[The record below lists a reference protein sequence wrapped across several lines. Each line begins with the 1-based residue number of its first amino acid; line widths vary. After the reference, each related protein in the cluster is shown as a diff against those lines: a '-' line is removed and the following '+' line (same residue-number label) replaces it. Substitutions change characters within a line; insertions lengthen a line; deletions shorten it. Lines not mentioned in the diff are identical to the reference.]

1 MSFNARVSYTADGN
15 TSTFAI
21 TFSFIDSTHVKVFLD
36 GVATT
41 NFTVSG
47 SNVVMNSN
55 PANATVVMIKR
66 ETPTNARLV
75 DFQDGSVLT
84 ESDLDKSADQNFFIA
99 QEINDESQSALKLGV
114 DDTYDAQSKRIK
126 NVADPTALQDAVT
139 KNYLENTYLTS
150 TTIGHINTLGAISN
164 LGTLASNNTNVNTVA
179 TNIASVN
186 TVATDIAKVITVAN
200 DLNEAVAEIDTVAT
214 NIANVNAVGTDIANV
229 NTVANNLS
237 GVNSFAERYRVQAGV
252 PSSSNDTGDLVFDTT
267 AGKLKVFDGSSYQLA
282 GSSVN
287 GTSQRC
293 KFVATAS
300 QTTFSGADANGNTLT
315 YDVASG
321 TAFADIYLNG
331 VKLDTSDFTATNG
344 TSIVLGSGASSGDIL
359 QVVAYGTF
367 DLASFS
373 AGNLTSGTLPV
384 ARGGTGKT
392 TSDLTGNTGKV
403 LVVNSSANGFDIA
416 NASTP
421 EVYGFIKGFT
431 ASTIRYTI
439 SVQSVGGQNKYFVNG
454 VQQQTLELLE
464 GNTYIFSYPSAHP
477 FALSTTN
484 GGSHSGGSE
493 YTTGVTRDTSAN
505 TLTYVVPSSAPQL
518 YYYCTSHSGMGGTAN
533 TPVPANNTLQVITTN
548 QGADNISN
556 TQFNSFT
563 DVLFS
568 ASGFTFSI
576 DATTGNLIATI

>member
-41 NFTVSG
+41 NFTISG

-126 NVADPTALQDAVT
+126 NVADPTAGQDAVT
-139 KNYLENTYLTS
+139 KNYLENTYLTTS
-150 TTIGHINTLGAISN
+150 TIANINTLGAISN

-186 TVATDIAKVITVAN
+186 TVANDIAKVITVAN

-214 NIANVNAVGTDIANV
+214 NIANVNLVGTDIANV
-229 NTVANNLS
+229 NTVATNLS

-287 GTSQRC
+287 GTSQRF

-344 TSIVLGSGASSGDIL
+344 TSIVLGSGASVNDIL
-359 QVVAYGTF
+359 QVVSYGTF
-367 DLASFS
+367 QLASFS

-421 EVYGFIKGFT
+421 EVYGFIKSFT

-439 SVQSVGGQNKYFVNG
+439 SVQGVGGQNKYFVNG

-518 YYYCTSHSGMGGTAN
+518 YYYCTNHSGMGGTAN

-548 QGADNISN
+548 QGADNITN
-556 TQFNSFT
+556 TQYNSFD

-568 ASGFTFSI
+568 ASGYTFSI